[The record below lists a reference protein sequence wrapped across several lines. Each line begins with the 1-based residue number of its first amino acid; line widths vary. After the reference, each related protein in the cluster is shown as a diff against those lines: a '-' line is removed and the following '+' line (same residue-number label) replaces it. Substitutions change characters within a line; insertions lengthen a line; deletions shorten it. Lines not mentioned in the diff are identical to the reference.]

1 MNLLIGRAG
10 VALVVACVA
19 CGWASVRAQDYPT
32 RPIRIIVPFA
42 AGGATTA
49 TMRLVEPG
57 MSKMLGQSVV
67 IDNRPGG
74 SATIGTSIVARSA
87 PDGYTVG
94 VANTSFAT
102 NPLLFAKL
110 PYDTDKD
117 LQPVSL
123 IGITPFVMAVHPSV
137 PARSVKELIALARA
151 KPGAITFSSSGV
163 GSSSRLATELFMYR
177 TRTRMLHVPFQGGGP
192 ALTAVLSGECALL
205 FTSIPPA
212 IGYFKSGRVRP
223 LGITSAER
231 DPSLPDVPTI
241 AETVPGFEHAE
252 WTGLVVPAGTPPAI
266 VAKLQQAV
274 VKTVS
279 DPALKQ
285 RFAAL
290 GAWPRGGTT
299 AEFAAFIQAERRKWA
314 PVIKEANIRLN

>member
-1 MNLLIGRAG
+1 MNVLSGRTTVGLL
-10 VALVVACVA
+10 L
-19 CGWASVRAQDYPT
+19 ASVAFGGTPALAQDYPT
-32 RPIRIIVPFA
+32 RPIRVIVPFS

-57 MSKMLGQSVV
+57 MSQVLGQSVV

-74 SATIGTSIVARSA
+74 SATIGTSVVARAA

-117 LQPVSL
+117 FQPVSL
-123 IGITPFVMAVHPSV
+123 IGITPFVMSVHPSV

-151 KPGAITFSSSGV
+151 KPDAIAFSSSGV
-163 GSSSRLATELFMYR
+163 GSSSRLATEYFMHL
-177 TRTRMLHVPFQGGGP
+177 TKTRMLHVPFQGGGP
-192 ALTAVLSGECALL
+192 ALTAVLSGECALF

-212 IGYFKSGRVRP
+212 LGYFKSGRVRP
-223 LGITSAER
+223 LGITSAKR
-231 DPSLPDVPTI
+231 DPSLPEVPTI

-266 VAKLQQAV
+266 IAKLQQAV
-274 VKTVS
+274 ARTVS

-290 GAWPRGGTT
+290 GAWPSGSTT
-299 AEFAAFIQAERRKWA
+299 AEFAAFIQAERKKWA
-314 PVIKEANIRLN
+314 PVIKAANIRLN

>member
-1 MNLLIGRAG
+1 
-10 VALVVACVA
+10 
-19 CGWASVRAQDYPT
+19 
-32 RPIRIIVPFA
+32 
-42 AGGATTA
+42 
-49 TMRLVEPG
+49 
-57 MSKMLGQSVV
+57 V

-74 SATIGTSIVARSA
+74 SATIGTSLVAKSA

-102 NPLLFAKL
+102 NPLLFARL

-117 LQPVSL
+117 FQPVSL
-123 IGITPFVMAVHPSV
+123 IGITPFVMSVHPSV

-151 KPGAITFSSSGV
+151 KPDALTFSSSGV

-177 TRTRMLHVPFQGGGP
+177 TKTRMLHVPFQGGGP
-192 ALTAVLSGECALL
+192 ALTAVLSGECSLL
-205 FTSIPPA
+205 FSSIPPA
-212 IGYFKSGRVRP
+212 IGYYKSGRVRP
-223 LGITSAER
+223 LGITSATR

-241 AETVPGFEHAE
+241 AETVPGFEHVE
-252 WTGLVVPAGTPPAI
+252 WTGLVVPAGTAPAI

-274 VKTVS
+274 AKTVS

-314 PVIKEANIRLN
+314 PVIKAANIRLD